1 MGRTLL
7 CTRMTSSLSVY
18 NNDIHVQEEDIIE
31 HAHHGKCHVVTLL
44 VKLLIT
50 NDHTHWPH
58 NWASGTIRPVTL
70 NALNSVMVNK
80 LNNSVTT

>member
-1 MGRTLL
+1 M
-7 CTRMTSSLSVY
+7 
-18 NNDIHVQEEDIIE
+18 QEEDIIE
-31 HAHHGKCHVVTLL
+31 HAHGKCHVVTLL
-44 VKLLIT
+44 VIMLIT